1 MIPASW
7 FLMLAALVF
16 LIGMFGFLT
25 RRSLIQSLMC
35 LELMLSS
42 VNLTFVAFG
51 RSVGGPAATGITF
64 ALFAMAVGA
73 AEIGIGLALVLVFFR
88 EGHANIQSDDL
99 DILKG

>member
-7 FLMLAALVF
+7 FLTLAAVVF
-16 LIGMFGFLT
+16 LIALFGFLT

-35 LELMLSS
+35 LELMLTS

-51 RSVGGPAATGITF
+51 RTLPDPAATGVSF
-64 ALFAMAVGA
+64 ALFAMVVGA
-73 AEIGIGLALVLVFFR
+73 AEIGVGLALVLVFFR
-88 EGHANIQSDDL
+88 EGHANVESDDL